1 MPARAHN
8 VLDSWKYI
16 VAFETLSVINVGTT
30 ELSTMPKLSK
40 LSIRLRQQ
48 ATGTPALLSMLGCL
62 AIGFAFATTSTS
74 VAQGNNNGC
83 QVCHKQRQTLTLP
96 CQSSAVERHIAHGD
110 TPGPCTAS
118 QTRRNESS
126 PAKVAKTRVAVSS
139 KAVSKESVGRMQAA
153 VE

>member
-1 MPARAHN
+1 
-8 VLDSWKYI
+8 
-16 VAFETLSVINVGTT
+16 
-30 ELSTMPKLSK
+30 MPKLTS

-62 AIGFAFATTSTS
+62 ALGFAFVTTSTS
-74 VAQGNNNGC
+74 VAQGPPGGC

-118 QTRRNESS
+118 QRRRNADTARN
-126 PAKVAKTRVAVSS
+126 AKADKTRAQAAISR
-139 KAVSKESVGRMQAA
+139 KAISRQSVGRIQAA

>member
-1 MPARAHN
+1 MRK
-8 VLDSWKYI
+8 LS
-16 VAFETLSVINVGTT
+16 TLSV
-30 ELSTMPKLSK
+30 
-40 LSIRLRQQ
+40 RLRQQ

-62 AIGFAFATTSTS
+62 ALGFAFVTTSTS
-74 VAQGNNNGC
+74 VAQGPPGGC

-118 QTRRNESS
+118 QTRNSKDS
-126 PAKVAKTRVAVSS
+126 KTRVVSN
-139 KAVSKESVGRMQAA
+139 KAISRANQARIQAA